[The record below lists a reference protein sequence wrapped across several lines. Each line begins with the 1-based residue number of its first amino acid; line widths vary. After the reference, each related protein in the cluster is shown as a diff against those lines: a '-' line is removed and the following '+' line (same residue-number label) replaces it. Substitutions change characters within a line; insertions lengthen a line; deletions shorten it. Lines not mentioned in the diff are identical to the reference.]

1 MVVPLPAQGPT
12 LSLQVKSSS
21 SGSQKGIPRVERH
34 RRNGFYRFIFKKPK
48 RLKKSFISNPAWG
61 CEWGIERTEKG
72 THPPLGRVQL
82 FPGSKQCAGQVR
94 GRPLPFLPCL
104 LHRQLTLLPASYRS
118 KEVWEPRPKAV
129 FFTSAVTPAL
139 PPLDVLWAPP
149 LGSQGEWTGKTR
161 RRSLA
166 QPTGSFLNAVCDT
179 AGQWGQGASQCR
191 KGLQRHHDNLE
202 RKISC

>member
-1 MVVPLPAQGPT
+1 MDFTYLFF
-12 LSLQVKSSS
+12 KN
-21 SGSQKGIPRVERH
+21 KK
-34 RRNGFYRFIFKKPK
+34 RF
-48 RLKKSFISNPAWG
+48 KKSFISNPAWG

-72 THPPLGRVQL
+72 THPPLGRVQF
-82 FPGSKQCAGQVR
+82 FPGSLQCAGQVR
-94 GRPLPFLPCL
+94 GRPLPFLPRL
-104 LHRQLTLLPASYRS
+104 LHGQLTLLPASSRG
-118 KEVWEPRPKAV
+118 KEVWEPRPKAA

-149 LGSQGEWTGKTR
+149 LGSQGGWTGKTR
-161 RRSLA
+161 RLSLA

-179 AGQWGQGASQCR
+179 AGQSGSGVSQCR

>member
-1 MVVPLPAQGPT
+1 MDFTYLFF
-12 LSLQVKSSS
+12 KN
-21 SGSQKGIPRVERH
+21 KK
-34 RRNGFYRFIFKKPK
+34 RF
-48 RLKKSFISNPAWG
+48 KKSFISNPAWG
-61 CEWGIERTEKG
+61 YEWGIERTEKG

-82 FPGSKQCAGQVR
+82 FPGSKQCAGQIR

-104 LHRQLTLLPASYRS
+104 LHRQLTLLPASSRG
-118 KEVWEPRPKAV
+118 KEVWEPRPKAA

-179 AGQWGQGASQCR
+179 AGQSGRGASQCR
-191 KGLQRHHDNLE
+191 KGLQRHHNNLE

>member
-104 LHRQLTLLPASYRS
+104 LHRQLTLLPASSRG
-118 KEVWEPRPKAV
+118 KEVWEPRLKAA

-149 LGSQGEWTGKTR
+149 LGSQGGWTGKTR
-161 RRSLA
+161 RHSLA

-179 AGQWGQGASQCR
+179 AGQSGWGVSQCK

>member
-1 MVVPLPAQGPT
+1 MDFTYLFF
-12 LSLQVKSSS
+12 KN
-21 SGSQKGIPRVERH
+21 KK
-34 RRNGFYRFIFKKPK
+34 RF
-48 RLKKSFISNPAWG
+48 KKSFISNPAWG

-104 LHRQLTLLPASYRS
+104 LHRQLTLLPASSRG
-118 KEVWEPRPKAV
+118 KEVWEPRLKAA
-129 FFTSAVTPAL
+129 FFTLAVTPAL

-149 LGSQGEWTGKTR
+149 LGSQGGWTGKTR

-179 AGQWGQGASQCR
+179 AGQSGQGASQCR

>member
-72 THPPLGRVQL
+72 TYPPLGRVQL
-82 FPGSKQCAGQVR
+82 FPGSLQCAGQVS
-94 GRPLPFLPCL
+94 GRPLPFLPHL
-104 LHRQLTLLPASYRS
+104 LHGQLTLLPASSRG
-118 KEVWEPRPKAV
+118 KEVWEPRLKAA
-129 FFTSAVTPAL
+129 FFTLAVTPAL

-149 LGSQGEWTGKTR
+149 LGSHGGWTGKTR
-161 RRSLA
+161 RHSLA

-179 AGQWGQGASQCR
+179 AGQSRRGASQCR

>member
-1 MVVPLPAQGPT
+1 MVPNFHQLPLSEKTKKGLKSPSFPT
-12 LSLQVKSSS
+12 LP
-21 SGSQKGIPRVERH
+21 G
-34 RRNGFYRFIFKKPK
+34 
-48 RLKKSFISNPAWG
+48 G

-72 THPPLGRVQL
+72 THLPLGRVQL
-82 FPGSKQCAGQVR
+82 FPGSLQRAGQVR
-94 GRPLPFLPCL
+94 GRLSPFLPRL
-104 LHRQLTLLPASYRS
+104 LHGQLTLLPASSRG
-118 KEVWEPRPKAV
+118 KEVWEPRRKAA

-149 LGSQGEWTGKTR
+149 LGSQGGWTGKTR

-179 AGQWGQGASQCR
+179 AGQSGQGASQCR

>member
-1 MVVPLPAQGPT
+1 M
-12 LSLQVKSSS
+12 QVKSSS
-21 SGSQKGIPRVERH
+21 SGSQKGIPRGERH
-34 RRNGFYRFIFKKPK
+34 RGNGFYGFIFKKQK
-48 RLKKSFISNPAWG
+48 RLKKSFISNPARG
-61 CEWGIERTEKG
+61 CEWGIARTEKG

-82 FPGSKQCAGQVR
+82 FPGSLQRAGQVR
-94 GRPLPFLPCL
+94 GRPSPFLPHL
-104 LHRQLTLLPASYRS
+104 LHGQLTLLPASSRG
-118 KEVWEPRPKAV
+118 KEVWEPRRKAA

-149 LGSQGEWTGKTR
+149 LGSQGGWTGKTR
-161 RRSLA
+161 RHSLA

-179 AGQWGQGASQCR
+179 AGQSGQGASQCR